1 MYITF
6 KENMKIKALL
16 LSFFLLFQLAPSS
29 FAIYGGESAEG
40 SVKVLGFLSNK
51 DTNTTICSGALISS
65 RVAVSVAHCFL
76 NRTDVWALVPGEIA
90 TNKSKVFKVT
100 KVIFVPGYK
109 WSWNPEIQDLSG
121 LQNDFVFVMFDE
133 DVVSNYHVEIAT
145 KEDVE
150 TIKTGKSPL
159 VLYGYGKE
167 NYNGRS
173 GNPKKINSL
182 GRFKTISGSEQWA
195 SYPTEDKILSFT
207 EDLKNAPCSGDS
219 GGPVYSGEKIVSVMN
234 TGNGC
239 GLTEVG
245 NGGMSTLIYQYMYL
259 IPNIDK
265 PLPTPI
271 AKPTFVPTQEPIPVP
286 EIARVEVL
294 VVSVNTKIKKEISI
308 TCYRNKLTKK
318 VTGFNPK
325 CPKGWIK
332 K

>member
-16 LSFFLLFQLAPSS
+16 ISFFLLFQLAPSS

-109 WSWNPEIQDLSG
+109 WSWNPETQDLSG

-133 DVVSNYHVEIAT
+133 DVVSNYHVEIAS

-173 GNPKKINSL
+173 GNPKKINSSSRL
-182 GRFKTISGSEQWA
+182 KTISGFEQWA
-195 SYPTEDKILSFT
+195 SYPTEDKILLFT

-259 IPNIDK
+259 IPNTDK

-294 VVSVNTKIKKEISI
+294 VVSVDTKIKKEISI

>member
-16 LSFFLLFQLAPSS
+16 ISFFLLFQLAPSS

-109 WSWNPEIQDLSG
+109 WSWNPETQDLSG
-121 LQNDFVFVMFDE
+121 LQDDFVFVMFDE

-145 KEDVE
+145 KEDVK
-150 TIKTGKSPL
+150 TIKTDKSPL

-173 GNPKKINSL
+173 GNPKKINSSSRL
-182 GRFKTISGSEQWA
+182 KTISGFEQWA
-195 SYPTEDKILSFT
+195 SYPTEDKILLFT

-245 NGGMSTLIYQYMYL
+245 SGGMSTLIYQYMYL

-265 PLPTPI
+265 PLPTTI

-294 VVSVNTKIKKEISI
+294 VVSVDTKIKKEISI